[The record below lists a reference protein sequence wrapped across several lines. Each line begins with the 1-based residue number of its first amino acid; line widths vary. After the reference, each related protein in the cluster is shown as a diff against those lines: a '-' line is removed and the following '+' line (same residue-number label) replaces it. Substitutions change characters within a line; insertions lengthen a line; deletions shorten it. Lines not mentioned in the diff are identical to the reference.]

1 MPMNSQAM
9 GLQTLVLSAHMPG
22 SDPMNIYDLS
32 VPLFLKGFN
41 NMLKWLDKAEV
52 FAASDADISG
62 LISARLAPDMFTLAG
77 QIQVA
82 SDMAKSCAARL
93 SGAGAPRFEDN
104 EETLSDLRL
113 RITKTIDFLNSLTAE
128 QFEANANAEITIVLK
143 QGVLKF
149 STLEFLTQFALP
161 NFYFHLTT
169 AYDILR
175 HKGVPLGK
183 MDYLGVFDN

>member
-1 MPMNSQAM
+1 MN
-9 GLQTLVLSAHMPG
+9 
-22 SDPMNIYDLS
+22 NYDLS
-32 VPLFLKGFN
+32 VPLFLKGFK

-93 SGAGAPRFEDN
+93 SGVGAPRFEDD

-113 RITKTIDFLNSLTAE
+113 RITKTIDFLDSLTAE
-128 QFEANANAEITIVLK
+128 QFEENANAEITIVLK

-149 STLEFLTQFALP
+149 KTLEFLTQFALP

>member
-1 MPMNSQAM
+1 MN
-9 GLQTLVLSAHMPG
+9 
-22 SDPMNIYDLS
+22 NYDVS
-32 VPLFLKGFN
+32 VPVFLKGFKN
-41 NMLKWLDKAEV
+41 LTKWLDKAQE
-52 FAASDADISG
+52 FAASNPDVPNLVEAS
-62 LISARLAPDMFTLAG
+62 LAPDMFNLAG

-93 SGAGAPRFEDN
+93 SGAGAPRFEDD
-104 EETLSDLRL
+104 EVTFSDLRL
-113 RITKTIDFLNSLTAE
+113 RITKTVEFLNSLTAE
-128 QFEANANAEITIVLK
+128 QFEANANAEITVVLK
-143 QGVLKF
+143 QGVLRF

-183 MDYLGVFDN
+183 MDYLGVLDTQD